1 MKKVFL
7 IILVLCSTFSVVAQQ
22 YDTAVSPLKGEK
34 WWGGLVALGSQM
46 PFSSTTEWYD
56 LGRKNLNNQVVP
68 LLLSSEGRYIWSE
81 QPFRFRLQNDTLLL
95 HSDYE
100 KLNVISAGKTLK
112 DAYLNASANY
122 FPPSGKLPE
131 EIFFSKP
138 QYNTWIEL
146 MYNQNQVDI
155 ERYAQDI
162 LANNFPTGIF
172 MIDDNWQKYYGN
184 FDFKQEKFPD
194 PAGMIERLHKQG
206 FKVMVWISPF
216 VSADSPEYRFLAQ
229 KGYLVKEKDGV
240 TPAMI
245 YWWNGVSACYDM
257 TNPEASAYLETQLCN
272 AQKKYGI
279 DGYKFDAGDVAH
291 FTDECT
297 FYDSNANACTFS
309 QKWAE
314 LGLKFSYNEFRT
326 SYKLGGQPLVQRLGD
341 KSYSWS
347 ASALLIPDMVAAGLL
362 GHAYTCPDMIGG
374 GEFGSFLDIDT
385 DNFDQELIV
394 RSCQIHAF
402 MPMMQFSV
410 APWRILDREHLDI
423 CCKFARFHEQ
433 MGNYLLQMAVHASQT
448 GEPIVRHLEYA
459 FPHQGFTDCHDQFMV
474 GDKYLVAP
482 MVTKGTYRKVKLP
495 KGEWRDDMGKKFRG
509 PKTIEIEVPLER
521 LPYFERIK

>member
-272 AQKKYGI
+272 AQKK
-279 DGYKFDAGDVAH
+279 F
-291 FTDECT
+291 EC
-297 FYDSNANACTFS
+297 
-309 QKWAE
+309 
-314 LGLKFSYNEFRT
+314 
-326 SYKLGGQPLVQRLGD
+326 
-341 KSYSWS
+341 
-347 ASALLIPDMVAAGLL
+347 
-362 GHAYTCPDMIGG
+362 
-374 GEFGSFLDIDT
+374 
-385 DNFDQELIV
+385 
-394 RSCQIHAF
+394 
-402 MPMMQFSV
+402 
-410 APWRILDREHLDI
+410 
-423 CCKFARFHEQ
+423 
-433 MGNYLLQMAVHASQT
+433 
-448 GEPIVRHLEYA
+448 
-459 FPHQGFTDCHDQFMV
+459 
-474 GDKYLVAP
+474 
-482 MVTKGTYRKVKLP
+482 
-495 KGEWRDDMGKKFRG
+495 
-509 PKTIEIEVPLER
+509 
-521 LPYFERIK
+521 